1 MKSRISVLLLLV
13 TAACGFYGV
22 AVLAGA
28 QDAPVPPIPPAPPSA
43 ALAPPVPPL
52 PPSAP
57 FFAAAPAAPAT
68 PAMPAMPATPA
79 MPGVPAAPAS
89 PAESTWNVWDHRHS
103 MSMSGGHHEPVAD
116 CSDLHVRF
124 DDRDAVMETE
134 ERTVPK
140 AEAPTLRVH
149 PHKNGGVQVQGWDKD
164 TYSVTSC
171 KFASNEGGG
180 AQRILAQMTLS
191 VKNGEV
197 STSGPGDDGEWTIY
211 LLVRAPKAAVI
222 DLETAN
228 GPLSLYSVDGK
239 LTAHA
244 TNGPITLRDFSGD
257 ADVRAANGPITITG
271 SSGNVRIHTE
281 NGPITLR
288 DFSGDADVRAANGP
302 ITITGSSGN
311 VRIHTENGPISIN
324 LKGTTWSGTG
334 LTADAQNGP
343 LTLSVPSDYKS
354 SFSVESRNYSPMSCH
369 ASICD
374 NARKTWDDNNRRIEF
389 GGSPAMIKL
398 STVNGPVSIQSSRE
412 EM

>member
-1 MKSRISVLLLLV
+1 MKSRFRVLLLLV
-13 TAACGFYGV
+13 TTVCGFYALTTLV
-22 AVLAGA
+22 SA
-28 QDAPVPPIPPAPPSA
+28 QDAPTPPTPPAPPTPA
-43 ALAPPVPPL
+43 VVAPALPSPPAL
-52 PPSAP
+52 P
-57 FFAAAPAAPAT
+57 FYPAAPQA
-68 PAMPAMPATPA
+68 PAMPAMPAI
-79 MPGVPAAPAS
+79 PAAPAFPAS
-89 PAESTWNVWDHRHS
+89 PAEPGWGDWDHRHS
-103 MSMSGGHHEPVAD
+103 VSMSGRHREPATD

-124 DDRDAVMETE
+124 DDRDAVMESE
-134 ERTVPK
+134 ERTVTK

-171 KFASNEGGG
+171 KFASNEDGS

-191 VKNGEV
+191 VRNGEV
-197 STSGPGDDGEWTIY
+197 STNGPSDDGDWTIY
-211 LLVRAPKAAVI
+211 LLIRAPKASVI
-222 DLETAN
+222 DLDTAN

-257 ADVRAANGPITITG
+257 ADVRAANGPISI
-271 SSGNVRIHTE
+271 S
-281 NGPITLR
+281 
-288 DFSGDADVRAANGP
+288 
-302 ITITGSSGN
+302 GSSGN

-374 NARKTWDDNNRRIEF
+374 NARKTWDDNNRRIEY
-389 GGSPAMIKL
+389 GASPAMIKL

>member
-1 MKSRISVLLLLV
+1 MKSRINVLLLLV

-22 AVLAGA
+22 TVLAGA
-28 QDAPVPPIPPAPPSA
+28 QDAPAPPIPPAPPSA
-43 ALAPPVPPL
+43 ALVPPVPPL

-57 FFAAAPAAPAT
+57 FSAAAPAEPAT
-68 PAMPAMPATPA
+68 PAMPAIPATPA
-79 MPGVPAAPAS
+79 MPAVPAAPAS
-89 PAESTWNVWDHRHS
+89 PAESAWNDWDHRHS
-103 MSMSGGHHEPVAD
+103 MSMSGVNREPVTD

-124 DDRDAVMETE
+124 DDRDALMESE
-134 ERTVPK
+134 ERTVTK
-140 AEAPTLRVH
+140 ADAPTLRVR

-171 KFASNEGGG
+171 KFASNEDGG

-197 STSGPGDDGEWTIY
+197 STNGPSDDGEWTIY
-211 LLVRAPKAAVI
+211 LLIRAPRAAVI

-244 TNGPITLRDFSGD
+244 T
-257 ADVRAANGPITITG
+257 
-271 SSGNVRIHTE
+271 

-389 GGSPAMIKL
+389 GDSPAMIKL

>member
-1 MKSRISVLLLLV
+1 MKSRFGFVLLPV
-13 TAACGFYGV
+13 TAACGFY
-22 AVLAGA
+22 ALTALAGA
-28 QDAPVPPIPPAPPSA
+28 QEPTPPTPPAPSSSV
-43 ALAPPVPPL
+43 LVAPAPPL
-52 PPSAP
+52 PPSVPSYAAAP
-57 FFAAAPAAPAT
+57 TEPAAPAAT
-68 PAMPAMPATPA
+68 PMPPMPAMPAAPA
-79 MPGVPAAPAS
+79 VPAR
-89 PAESTWNVWDHRHS
+89 PAEPGWFDGDHRHS
-103 MSMSGGHHEPVAD
+103 VSMSGGHHEPASD

-124 DDRDAVMETE
+124 DDRDAVMESE
-134 ERTVPK
+134 ERTVTK
-140 AEAPTLRVH
+140 ADAPTLRVR

-171 KFASNEGGG
+171 KFASNEDGG

-191 VKNGEV
+191 IRNGEV
-197 STSGPGDDGEWTIY
+197 STSGPSDDGDWTIY
-211 LLVRAPKAAVI
+211 LLIRAPKSSVI

-257 ADVRAANGPITITG
+257 A
-271 SSGNVRIHTE
+271 E
-281 NGPITLR
+281 
-288 DFSGDADVRAANGP
+288 VRAANGP

-324 LKGTTWSGTG
+324 LKGTSWSGTG

-369 ASICD
+369 ASICE

-389 GGSPAMIKL
+389 GGSPAMIRL
-398 STVNGPVSIQSSRE
+398 TTVNGPVSVQSSRG

>member
-1 MKSRISVLLLLV
+1 
-13 TAACGFYGV
+13 
-22 AVLAGA
+22 
-28 QDAPVPPIPPAPPSA
+28 
-43 ALAPPVPPL
+43 
-52 PPSAP
+52 
-57 FFAAAPAAPAT
+57 
-68 PAMPAMPATPA
+68 
-79 MPGVPAAPAS
+79 
-89 PAESTWNVWDHRHS
+89 
-103 MSMSGGHHEPVAD
+103 MSMSGGRHEPATD

-124 DDRDAVMETE
+124 DDRDAAMESE
-134 ERTVPK
+134 ERTVTK
-140 AEAPTLRVH
+140 TEAPTLRIR
-149 PHKNGGVQVQGWDKD
+149 PYKNGGVQVQGWDKD

-171 KFASNEGGG
+171 KFASKEDGS
-180 AQRILAQMTLS
+180 AQRVLAQMTLS
-191 VKNGEV
+191 VRNGEV
-197 STSGPGDDGEWTIY
+197 STNGPSDDGDWTIY
-211 LLVRAPKAAVI
+211 LLIRAPKASVI

-257 ADVRAANGPITITG
+257 ADVRAANGPITI
-271 SSGNVRIHTE
+271 S
-281 NGPITLR
+281 
-288 DFSGDADVRAANGP
+288 
-302 ITITGSSGN
+302 GSSGN

-374 NARKTWDDNNRRIEF
+374 NARKTWDDNNRRIEY
-389 GGSPAMIKL
+389 GGSPAMIRL

>member
-1 MKSRISVLLLLV
+1 
-13 TAACGFYGV
+13 
-22 AVLAGA
+22 
-28 QDAPVPPIPPAPPSA
+28 
-43 ALAPPVPPL
+43 
-52 PPSAP
+52 
-57 FFAAAPAAPAT
+57 
-68 PAMPAMPATPA
+68 MPAMPTMPA
-79 MPGVPAAPAS
+79 VPAVPGF
-89 PAESTWNVWDHRHS
+89 PVEPDWPDWDHRHS
-103 MSMSGGHHEPVAD
+103 MSMSGGHREPATD
-116 CSDLHVRF
+116 CSDFHVRF
-124 DDRDAVMETE
+124 DDRDAVTESE
-134 ERTVPK
+134 ERTIAK
-140 AEAPTLRVH
+140 ADAPTLRVH
-149 PHKNGGVQVQGWDKD
+149 PHRNGGVQVQGWDKD

-171 KFASNEGGG
+171 KFASNEDGG

-197 STSGPGDDGEWTIY
+197 STNGPSDDDEWAIY
-211 LLVRAPKAAVI
+211 LLIRAPKGSVI
-222 DLETAN
+222 NLETAN

-271 SSGNVRIHTE
+271 G
-281 NGPITLR
+281 
-288 DFSGDADVRAANGP
+288 
-302 ITITGSSGN
+302 SGN

-374 NARKTWDDNNRRIEF
+374 NARKTWDDNNRRIEY
-389 GGSPAMIKL
+389 GSSPAMIKL
-398 STVNGPVSIQSSRE
+398 STVNGPVSIQ
-412 EM
+412 